1 MADKKITQFTELTAA
16 GVSAEDL
23 LIIVDDPT
31 GIPITRNIKVSSLFT
46 GVKANTTPAKFTLD
60 VANTSTGTLSNTGLH
75 IEIANTTG
83 TRRANVQSFVSF
95 VDTAANST
103 TAQTQY
109 LFTANGVSSNLASSV
124 TANVDV
130 ILAKTQSTPTASHR
144 LKVRINGTDYY
155 ILLSSTAT

>member
-1 MADKKITQFTELTAA
+1 MADKKITQLTELTAA

-60 VANTSTGTLSNTGLH
+60 VANTSTGTLSNTGLR

-83 TRRANVQSFVSF
+83 TRRANVESFVSF

-103 TAQTQY
+103 IAQTQY
-109 LFTANGVSSNLASSV
+109 LFTANGFSV
-124 TANVDV
+124 NTVGTTNSTVVFAKSTAG
-130 ILAKTQSTPTASHR
+130 AATHR
-144 LKVRINGTDYY
+144 LKVRINNADYY
-155 ILLSSTAT
+155 IMLVDTAS

>member
-1 MADKKITQFTELTAA
+1 MADKKITQLTELTAA

-60 VANTSTGTLSNTGLH
+60 VANTATGTLSNTGLH

-103 TAQTQY
+103 TAQTRY
-109 LFTANGVSSNLASSV
+109 LFTANGISNSTS
-124 TANVDV
+124 TTNSTV
-130 ILAKTQSTPTASHR
+130 IFAGSTASAATHR
-144 LKVRINGTDYY
+144 LKVQINGADYY
-155 ILLSSTAT
+155 IMLVDTAS